1 MNIAGLFGKKK
12 KEEPKSKQS
21 KAIQS
26 IGELDKGIQDLEA
39 QIDFNEKRANA
50 IQEEAKAKLKAGD
63 KNGAKKLLVKRKR
76 HLEQIKNYEGALS
89 MMEQQKMMLESADA
103 MGKMYGTLSNA
114 TSALKDIQKDMDV
127 EKLEK
132 MREDMEDIKDT
143 QNEMKEFFAEYAN
156 EDMEGIEDDLKELE
170 DEIDQDDKVELPDA
184 NKNKIHQ
191 PSVEVKNDDEKELE
205 GFLD

>member
-12 KEEPKSKQS
+12 KEDPKSKQS

-76 HLEQIKNYEGALS
+76 HLGRRNFHHPSHISL
-89 MMEQQKMMLESADA
+89 LRF
-103 MGKMYGTLSNA
+103 L
-114 TSALKDIQKDMDV
+114 
-127 EKLEK
+127 
-132 MREDMEDIKDT
+132 
-143 QNEMKEFFAEYAN
+143 
-156 EDMEGIEDDLKELE
+156 
-170 DEIDQDDKVELPDA
+170 
-184 NKNKIHQ
+184 HQ
-191 PSVEVKNDDEKELE
+191 LMPFIFPLYSWHTRV
-205 GFLD
+205 